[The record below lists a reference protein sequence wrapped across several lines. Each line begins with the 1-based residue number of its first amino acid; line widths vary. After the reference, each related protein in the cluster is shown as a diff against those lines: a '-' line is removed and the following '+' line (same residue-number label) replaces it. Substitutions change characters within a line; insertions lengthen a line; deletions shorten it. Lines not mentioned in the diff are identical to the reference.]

1 MIILAIE
8 TSSERGSLA
17 VWNDGACEAIELAPG
32 AGQSATALQRLREL
46 ISKLGLALEQIDA
59 IAFGSGPG
67 MFTGLRLGCGLAQG
81 LAIGLAK
88 PVVSVSSLQA
98 LAARS
103 SGERILAATD
113 ARMGEVYV
121 QGFCRTDGALAPMG
135 QAACVPPEQLPP
147 PPAGQSW
154 KGIGSGFSAYRE
166 RLPAEMLA
174 RVDVVDA
181 EAVPRAS
188 EVAEIG
194 RRRFSSGSVTS
205 LSEAVPDYVR
215 NKVALTTL
223 ERLARGGRA

>member
-1 MIILAIE
+1 MIVLAIE

-17 VWNDGACEAIELAPG
+17 VWHDGRCTAVDLEPG
-32 AGQSATALQRLREL
+32 PGQSATALQRLSRLLSEL
-46 ISKLGLALEQIDA
+46 ELSIEQIDA

-81 LAIGLAK
+81 LAIGLAR

-98 LAARS
+98 LAERC

-121 QGFCRTDGALAPMG
+121 QSFCRTDGALMPMG
-135 QAACVPPEQLPP
+135 EAACVPPEQVPP
-147 PPAGQSW
+147 PPADQRW
-154 KGIGSGFSAYRE
+154 KGIGCGFSAYRA
-166 RLPAEMLA
+166 RLPAELTA
-174 RVDVVDA
+174 RVDIVDS
-181 EAVPRAS
+181 EAVPHAC

-194 RRRFSSGSVTS
+194 RRKFSAGSVTP

>member
-121 QGFCRTDGALAPMG
+121 QSFCRVDGEVKPLG
-135 QAACVPPEQLPP
+135 DAACVPPEQLPP
-147 PPAGQSW
+147 PAEGSAW
-154 KGIGSGFSAYRE
+154 KGIGSGFAAYRE
-166 RLPAEMLA
+166 RMPAELVT
-174 RVDVVDA
+174 RLEVEDA
-181 EAVPRAS
+181 QAVPHAR

-194 RRRFSSGSVTS
+194 WCKYSAGRLTP
-205 LSEAVPDYVR
+205 LSEAVPEYVR
-215 NKVALTTL
+215 NKVALTTR